1 MHSQRGRAVWLA
13 ILRRPAGTCYNGDMC
28 DTPGQ
33 ITRRGH
39 VVCRYGGGAV
49 PATGSFY
56 CTNQAGKHR
65 LSTNYRP
72 AQSCHWFNLD
82 RCMASLA
89 WRTDQPDQPFCR
101 PGVCFVSLD
110 GKYLHAELCTE
121 THQCAYRCDF
131 CICRTGRTALSVAAG
146 GYFRYEGFSGNTS
159 FLPVDCRNGDNGDEP
174 ADAAASPSAGTAA
187 FSTWGIYAR
196 GYEPDGGY
204 FHGICARPGTYVV
217 CLHRNEGI

>member
-1 MHSQRGRAVWLA
+1 MVLYMSQMSQYIRGTTGQMRVILTSANTKIFRSLFLPVAFSDDDNRFPGMHSQRGRAVWLA
-13 ILRRPAGTCYNGDMC
+13 ILRRPAGTCYNGGMC

-72 AQSCHWFNLD
+72 AQSCHWFNFD

-89 WRTDQPDQPFCR
+89 WRIDQPDQPFCR
-101 PGVCFVSLD
+101 PGGCFVSLD
-110 GKYLHAELCTE
+110 GKYLHAELCT
-121 THQCAYRCDF
+121 
-131 CICRTGRTALSVAAG
+131 
-146 GYFRYEGFSGNTS
+146 
-159 FLPVDCRNGDNGDEP
+159 
-174 ADAAASPSAGTAA
+174 
-187 FSTWGIYAR
+187 
-196 GYEPDGGY
+196 
-204 FHGICARPGTYVV
+204 
-217 CLHRNEGI
+217 